1 MVLRLVTFAIVAISL
16 IGAAFVFE
24 AASRTALALQ
34 MASSAGE
41 SESQEV
47 KARLLERADASLRAS
62 WARPL
67 AWHAGATEALSGILL
82 LRAETTNDPAVFDES
97 ADWAARTVRLAPV
110 QPHAWTRLALLTE
123 RGHPNPICDVVAC
136 LTKSWQ
142 VAPMID
148 PQTACVRLQLAH
160 RAAMLVRNDARIDA
174 YLASGVPSADAARC
188 LNFLQPGE
196 LFETLARHAAQ
207 APR

>member
-1 MVLRLVTFAIVAISL
+1 MVLRPITFAIVAISL
-16 IGAAFVFE
+16 VCAAVVFE
-24 AASRTALALQ
+24 AASRTSLALR
-34 MASSAGE
+34 MAASAGE
-41 SESQEV
+41 SQSLEV
-47 KARLLERADASLRAS
+47 RTRLLERADASLRAS

-82 LRAETTNDPAVFDES
+82 LRAETTNDPAVFAES

-110 QPHAWTRLALLTE
+110 QPHAWTRLALLAE

-160 RAAMLVRNDARIDA
+160 RAAMLTRDDARIDA
-174 YLASGVPSADAARC
+174 YLASGVSSSEAARC
-188 LNFLQPGE
+188 LNFLAPSD
-196 LFETLARHAAQ
+196 LFETLARHAARTQ
-207 APR
+207 H